1 MLPPDLQKDRH
12 MRFRLTAAA
21 LLFAF
26 AGIAPAA
33 AADSIASTAHK
44 GTYAIDPDHAQV
56 IFMIRHMGLS
66 TFYGRFGKVAGTLS
80 VDPAAPEQST
90 LDVQIDMNVID
101 THVAKLD
108 GELKEDVFES
118 AKFPTATFKATK
130 IVQTGDN
137 TGTVTGDLTIKGITK
152 SVTLNATFNGG
163 RSSPIPFAPYRLGF
177 DATGTIHRADFGL
190 TGYIWGGFVGD
201 DVTLAIE
208 AEFQKQ

>member
-1 MLPPDLQKDRH
+1 
-12 MRFRLTAAA
+12 MRFRLTTAA

-33 AADSIASTAHK
+33 AVHSIASTAHK
-44 GTYAIDPDHAQV
+44 GTYKIDPEHAQV
-56 IFMIRHMGLS
+56 LFMIRHMGIS
-66 TFYGRFGKVAGTLS
+66 TFYGRFGKVEGTLS
-80 VDPAAPEQST
+80 VDPAAPEAST

-101 THVAKLD
+101 THVPKLD
-108 GELKEDVFES
+108 GELKESVFES

-137 TGTVTGDLTIKGITK
+137 TGTVTGDLTIKGVTK
-152 SVTLNATFNGG
+152 PVTLNATFNGG

-208 AEFQKQ
+208 AEFEKQ